1 MPQFLTI
8 RLWVS
13 SEEKKKSKADVQ
25 LGFYTQPE
33 SLLGDADLSLNLWQK
48 YQYFLEESL

>member
-25 LGFYTQPE
+25 LGFYTHPYWGM
-33 SLLGDADLSLNLWQK
+33 LI
-48 YQYFLEESL
+48 FL

>member
-1 MPQFLTI
+1 MPQFLPL

-13 SEEKKKSKADVQ
+13 SEKKKKKSKADVQ

-33 SLLGDADLSLNLWQK
+33 SLLGDADLSLNL
-48 YQYFLEESL
+48 